1 MHLAEGDWSYHANCE
16 VQTSYALVLTPSFHK
31 TWIFSVVYNGHRT
44 MIQKILWKELSS
56 LSFINTPWAIIGGIL
71 IRLLCLVSIKGAP
84 FSTMPARLIFL
95 LISLLII
102 PFWMLSLLVIFT
114 LGAMGN

>member
-56 LSFINTPWAIIGGIL
+56 LSFINTPWAIIGDFN
-71 IRLLCLVSIKGAP
+71 SITMLSEHKGVP
-84 FSTMPARLIFL
+84 FRYYASKARLFADFITNNTL
-95 LISLLII
+95 LDVEFI
-102 PFWMLSLLVIFT
+102 
-114 LGAMGN
+114 GNIYSWCNG